1 MQDTKK
7 LYRLKDTAGANSRN
21 NKVAAT
27 AANTDQTLLTLAAA
41 ETIDWSRPQK
51 FFLLGRFL
59 FFCKF
64 LCYTLIMLTTL
75 IILTMLLLSTLMQN
89 YIEFLEKRGCL
100 VLLQIFF

>member
-1 MQDTKK
+1 MF
-7 LYRLKDTAGANSRN
+7 GANSRN
-21 NKVAAT
+21 NKVAV
-27 AANTDQTLLTLAAA
+27 AAGQTLLTLAAA